1 LLTSRLG
8 ATMEKCLKASI
19 CSPNKTMQFCMIT
32 PTISKLFQTISA
44 ANEAVKQKWNWN
56 YSVHVIPFL

>member
-1 LLTSRLG
+1 
-8 ATMEKCLKASI
+8 MEKCLKASI